1 MNENRITSK
10 FFKKNP
16 LQNMSAAM
24 IAHYAI
30 RLYQNKEEHLIADE
44 EGKRIDDARRK
55 AIELEHIRI
64 EQMEEPEELVECARK
79 GCDPFNHN
87 FLCDKIIARSE
98 ETMPYLLKRYRTCA
112 LDGFIDMACCILAS
126 TDPKYAQQL
135 LEMYN
140 QIRCPYAKACA
151 CLVFGMQGMKET
163 VSMLLKEYDRFLDEY
178 PKESFEQHPLM
189 ALYILHGKY

>member
-16 LQNMSAAM
+16 LKHLSAAM

-30 RLYQNKEEHLIADE
+30 TLYQNKEEHLVAEAADK
-44 EGKRIDDARRK
+44 GIDDVRRK
-55 AIELEHIRI
+55 AIAQELRHI
-64 EQMEEPEELVECARK
+64 EQTEDPAELVECMRK
-79 GCDPFNHN
+79 GCDPFNN
-87 FLCDKIIARSE
+87 RFICDKVIARHE

-112 LDGFIDMACCILAS
+112 LDDFIDTACCILAS
-126 TDPKYAQQL
+126 ADKGYAQQL

-151 CLVFGMQGMKET
+151 CLVFGMQGMMET
-163 VSMLLKEYDRFLDEY
+163 IPLLLREYERFQEEY
-178 PKESFEQHPLM
+178 PEESFEQHPLM
-189 ALYILHGKY
+189 ALYILHGKL